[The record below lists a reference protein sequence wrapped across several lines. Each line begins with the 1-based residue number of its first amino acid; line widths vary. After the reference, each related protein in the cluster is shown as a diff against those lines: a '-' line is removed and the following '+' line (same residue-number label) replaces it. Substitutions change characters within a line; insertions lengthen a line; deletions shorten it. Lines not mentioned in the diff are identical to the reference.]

1 MLAERG
7 GHSPFGSLGF
17 SSGTRPCLCSRCTTP
32 YIVFQDPSALAEVAQ
47 GSTVQ
52 ILIAVND
59 QTFQQDEQFSNGEK
73 ECLEASGEGSGLDRG
88 GLEGGWQDRPLRGGI
103 LTTNCAPGG

>member
-1 MLAERG
+1 LEA
-7 GHSPFGSLGF
+7 LGF
-17 SSGTRPCLCSRCTTP
+17 QVELVPVYVPGAQTP

-73 ECLEASGEGSGLDRG
+73 ECLEASGEGSGLGRG

-103 LTTNCAPGG
+103 LTTNYVPDG

>member
-1 MLAERG
+1 MEA
-7 GHSPFGSLGF
+7 LGF
-17 SSGTRPCLCSRCTTP
+17 QVELIPVDVPGSQTP

-73 ECLEASGEGSGLDRG
+73 ECLEASGEGSGLGRG

-103 LTTNCAPGG
+103 LTTNYVPDG